1 MKSQIWCWMDHH
13 PFLGID
19 KYNCGVEHTIKD
31 LHLLVGHK
39 GSPVLEQKQKGE
51 KLDDKYAQSSSRT
64 GNKYSELNQISIL
77 GVTSQKLLEA
87 YAKDNW
93 LKKIKTCLKTKK
105 LDPLLSNS
113 LKLDKITIFWP
124 YLHYNYP
131 EGCKRFIVPN
141 DETIKYH
148 FFRVIH
154 DSPIGGH
161 LGLEKTMDKLFYW
174 KNMQDDVIRYLQA
187 CQACQMV
194 KSMNQSKFGLLQ
206 PLPLVMIQCPTK
218 VGIHAVL
225 AWIMQ

>member
-1 MKSQIWCWMDHH
+1 MDHR

-113 LKLDKITIFWP
+113 LKLDKITIFDLI
-124 YLHYNYP
+124 YITSILRDAKGLSFLMMRQFN
-131 EGCKRFIVPN
+131 
-141 DETIKYH
+141 TI
-148 FFRVIH
+148 
-154 DSPIGGH
+154 S
-161 LGLEKTMDKLFYW
+161 LG
-174 KNMQDDVIRYLQA
+174 
-187 CQACQMV
+187 
-194 KSMNQSKFGLLQ
+194 
-206 PLPLVMIQCPTK
+206 
-218 VGIHAVL
+218 
-225 AWIMQ
+225 